1 MADESKKS
9 SNPGTGEINNSMS
22 EEEIGKISD
31 LLSDNETAKPK
42 FDGDDTSTFTRKSD
56 EDTGKIKPVQD

>member
-1 MADESKKS
+1 MADESKKA
-9 SNPGTGEINNSMS
+9 SNPGAGEPNNSMS
-22 EEEIGKISD
+22 DEEIGKLSDLISD
-31 LLSDNETAKPK
+31 SDTAKPK

>member
-1 MADESKKS
+1 MADESQKS
-9 SNPGTGEINNSMS
+9 SDPGTGQKNNSMS

-31 LLSDNETAKPK
+31 LLSDSETAKPK

>member
-9 SNPGTGEINNSMS
+9 SGPGTGETNNSMS

-31 LLSDNETAKPK
+31 LLSDSETAKPK
-42 FDGDDTSTFTRKSD
+42 FDGDDTSTFIRKSD

>member
-1 MADESKKS
+1 MADESKKA
-9 SNPGTGEINNSMS
+9 SNPGAGETNNSMS
-22 EEEIGKISD
+22 DEEIGKLSDLISD
-31 LLSDNETAKPK
+31 SDTTKPK

>member
-1 MADESKKS
+1 MADESKKP
-9 SNPGTGEINNSMS
+9 SNPGTVDTNNSMS

-31 LLSDNETAKPK
+31 LLSDTEIAKPK

-56 EDTGKIKPVQD
+56 EDTGKITPIKD

>member
-1 MADESKKS
+1 MEDESNKS
-9 SNPGTGEINNSMS
+9 SNPGTGQKNNSMS

-31 LLSDNETAKPK
+31 LLSDSETAKPK

>member
-1 MADESKKS
+1 
-9 SNPGTGEINNSMS
+9 MS

-31 LLSDNETAKPK
+31 LLSDSETAKPK

>member
-1 MADESKKS
+1 MADESKKW
-9 SNPGTGEINNSMS
+9 SNLSTGEKNNSMS

-31 LLSDNETAKPK
+31 LLSDNEVPRPK

-56 EDTGKIKPVQD
+56 EDTGKIKPIQD

>member
-1 MADESKKS
+1 MEDGSKKS
-9 SNPGTGEINNSMS
+9 SNPGTGQKNNSMS

-31 LLSDNETAKPK
+31 LLSGSETAKPK